1 MYVEAR
7 VDVNPNSFLSYDFL
21 KSHYTGTV
29 VGKEANVVV
38 SALLKRVRLSLV
50 LAGVGASEL

>member
-7 VDVNPNSFLSYDFL
+7 VHVNPNSFLSYDFL
-21 KSHYTGTV
+21 KSHYTGTIA
-29 VGKEANVVV
+29 GKGANIVV